1 MEGYLSTPF
10 GGIRVRASDN
20 EILEV
25 IFSKEAARDNFP
37 EDSIVSNFFKQIK
50 VYFAD
55 PKSTFS
61 IDYRAN
67 GTSFRERVW
76 HEISLIPS
84 GSTRTYGQIA
94 NKLGS
99 SARAVG
105 MACGDNP
112 VPLLIPCHRVVAK
125 SGIGGFNHSIGHFEK
140 SVKLWLLNHERAV
153 INEKTDR
160 SV

>member
-10 GGIRVRASDN
+10 GSIRVRASDN

-25 IFSKEAARDNFP
+25 TFSKETARDNFP
-37 EDSIVSNFFKQIK
+37 EDSIVSNLFKQK
-50 VYFAD
+50 KTTFSD
-55 PKSTFS
+55 PKTIIY
-61 IDYRAN
+61 IDYRAS

-112 VPLLIPCHRVVAK
+112 VPLIIPCHRVVAK